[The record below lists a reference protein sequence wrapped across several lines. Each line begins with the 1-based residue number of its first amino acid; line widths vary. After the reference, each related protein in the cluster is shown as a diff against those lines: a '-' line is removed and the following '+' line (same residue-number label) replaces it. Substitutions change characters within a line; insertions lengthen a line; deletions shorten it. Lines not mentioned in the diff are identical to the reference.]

1 MVAESVPVGRIEKTG
16 VVDVEDRVVD
26 EISIA
31 ELDVGMMTMA
41 DEELELDSVV
51 AEGVRTVD
59 GVVSEA
65 TVVEGE
71 GVVSGVEAGVDGTAV
86 SVELL
91 WETDELEPGVVWLE
105 PGVLE
110 LLGRGVIGVVGTAEE
125 SLGVALE
132 SEVVTGVDAEPGVPV
147 RDERIEV
154 KSIVVG
160 VLSGMIG
167 VVGMEISGVDPSRED
182 RIDSTPVTDD
192 EAAGV
197 EPLVGVGVAS
207 EAPGVVG
214 MVGRGVKTEVR
225 SLPTLETKLVTPE
238 ISELRSLV
246 SGRGMSRPLL
256 LLVGVGVRP
265 RVVIPAADSLS
276 PDAVAPVSVGV
287 RSLADEVTGGI
298 AVPVPA

>member
-1 MVAESVPVGRIEKTG
+1 MPVGRIEKTG

-86 SVELL
+86 SVKLL
-91 WETDELEPGVVWLE
+91 WEADELEPGVVWLK

-132 SEVVTGVDAEPGVPV
+132 SEVATGVDAEPGVPV

-214 MVGRGVKTEVR
+214 MVGRGVKTEGR

-265 RVVIPAADSLS
+265 GVVIPAADSLS
-276 PDAVAPVSVGV
+276 PDVVAPVSVGV

-298 AVPVPA
+298 AVLVPA

>member
-1 MVAESVPVGRIEKTG
+1 MPVGRIEKTG

-192 EAAGV
+192 EVAGV

-265 RVVIPAADSLS
+265 GVVIPAADSLS

>member
-31 ELDVGMMTMA
+31 ELDVGMMTMT

-91 WETDELEPGVVWLE
+91 WEADELEPGVVWLE

-110 LLGRGVIGVVGTAEE
+110 LLGRGVTGVVGTAEE

-132 SEVVTGVDAEPGVPV
+132 SEVATGVDAEPGVPV

-167 VVGMEISGVDPSRED
+167 VVGMEINGVDPSRED

-246 SGRGMSRPLL
+246 SGRGIPRPLL
-256 LLVGVGVRP
+256 LLVGVGVSP
-265 RVVIPAADSLS
+265 GVVIPAADSLP

-298 AVPVPA
+298 AVPA

>member
-1 MVAESVPVGRIEKTG
+1 MPVGRIEKTG

-132 SEVVTGVDAEPGVPV
+132 SEVATGVDAEPGVPV

-265 RVVIPAADSLS
+265 GVVIPAADSLS